1 MKSPYISDDPR
12 TWTAVTEALIKQHPL
27 TPREI
32 KEIVLQ
38 SWDDI
43 FESKLG
49 KRGFHI
55 GKDIFPKP
63 QILGFL
69 LHELIPLELE
79 RRYPGKW
86 RREIESKD
94 KDIIYTTD

>member
-43 FESKLG
+43 FDPWLSS
-49 KRGFHI
+49 
-55 GKDIFPKP
+55 P
-63 QILGFL
+63 
-69 LHELIPLELE
+69 
-79 RRYPGKW
+79 
-86 RREIESKD
+86 
-94 KDIIYTTD
+94 